1 MLNQGTMLY
10 FLLLVCTLYKITAG
24 ALLQPVTGKGVPTQ
38 ALNSIDRGSWN
49 KSTSF
54 SNNTGPGI
62 WAVSSPSLN
71 VTGQS
76 LWNSLN
82 LSSDQALWSSLDTYN
97 NVSSVAPD

>member
-10 FLLLVCTLYKITAG
+10 FLLLLCTLYKITAG

-62 WAVSSPSLN
+62 WAVSGPSLN
-71 VTGQS
+71 ITGQS
-76 LWNSLN
+76 LWDSLN

-97 NVSSVAPD
+97 NVSSLASD